1 MTIELNMKMRAII
14 PATVSCLACFLLTA
28 FPAAAQYASKYG
40 LQTPVRTISAYPA
53 TPAAEF
59 HFVDGTTGRYP
70 VLRIGK
76 DLVRVNTGSDQS
88 TRMPLT
94 YVDSI
99 RFQDGCT
106 LHFDKGVFQF
116 DQLGQP
122 ARLSNEIGDVL
133 LEGVLQL
140 SKPQAEALMGPE
152 YYRPFRK
159 QARLLKAGE
168 ITLFTG
174 TAMVIPYVGMAV
186 PGVFTG
192 KFTPAEAFKE
202 MSPFWK
208 GVTIGGCGALLAG
221 ATLAL
226 IGNAGC
232 DRIITTYNDGLGV
245 AYAF

>member
-88 TRMPLT
+88 MRMPLT

-106 LHFDKGVFQF
+106 LHFDRGAFRF
-116 DQLGQP
+116 DRLDRP
-122 ARLSNEIGDVL
+122 ARLKNEIGDVL

-140 SKPQAEALMGPE
+140 TKPQAESFMGPE
-152 YYRPFRK
+152 YYPRFRK

-168 ITLFTG
+168 ITLFAG
-174 TAMVIPYVGMAV
+174 SAMLIPYA
-186 PGVFTG
+186 G
-192 KFTPAEAFKE
+192 KAISGAFSGSYTPAEAFKM

-208 GVTIGGCGALLAG
+208 GVTLGGCGALLTG
-221 ATLAL
+221 AALAF

-232 DRIITTYNDGLGV
+232 NRIIATYNDGMGV
-245 AYAF
+245 AYTF

>member
-1 MTIELNMKMRAII
+1 MKMRAII
-14 PATVSCLACFLLTA
+14 PATFSCLACFLLTA
-28 FPAAAQYASKYG
+28 FPAASQYASKYG

-53 TPAAEF
+53 TPAAEM
-59 HFVDGTTGRYP
+59 HFVDGTIGHYP
-70 VLRIGK
+70 ILRISK
-76 DLVRVNTGSDQS
+76 DLIRVNTGSDQS

-106 LHFDKGVFQF
+106 LHFDNGVFQF

-122 ARLSNEIGDVL
+122 ARLANEIGDVL

-159 QARLLKAGE
+159 QAKLLKAGE
-168 ITLFTG
+168 ITLFAG
-174 TAMVIPYVGMAV
+174 TAMVIPFVGKAIPYAFSGDFSPV
-186 PGVFTG
+186 EVFNDM
-192 KFTPAEAFKE
+192 P
-202 MSPFWK
+202 PFWK
-208 GVTIGGCGALLAG
+208 GVTIGGCGALLTG
-221 ATLAL
+221 AALAL

-232 DRIITTYNDGLGV
+232 NRIIATYNNGLGV

>member
-1 MTIELNMKMRAII
+1 MKKRAII

-28 FPAAAQYASKYG
+28 FPAAGQYTAQSAI
-40 LQTPVRTISAYPA
+40 QTPVRTISAYPA
-53 TPAAEF
+53 SPAAEM
-59 HFVDGTTGRYP
+59 HFVDGTISHYP
-70 VLRIGK
+70 ILRISK
-76 DLVRVNTGSDQS
+76 DLVRVKTGNDQS
-88 TRMPLT
+88 MRMPLT

-106 LHFDKGVFQF
+106 LHFDNGVFQF

-168 ITLFTG
+168 ITLFAG
-174 TAMVIPYVGMAV
+174 TAMVIPYVGKAIPYAFSGDFSPV
-186 PGVFTG
+186 EVFNDM
-192 KFTPAEAFKE
+192 P
-202 MSPFWK
+202 PFWK
-208 GVTIGGCGALLAG
+208 GVTIGGCGALLTG
-221 ATLAL
+221 AALAL

-232 DRIITTYNDGLGV
+232 NRIIATYNNGLGV